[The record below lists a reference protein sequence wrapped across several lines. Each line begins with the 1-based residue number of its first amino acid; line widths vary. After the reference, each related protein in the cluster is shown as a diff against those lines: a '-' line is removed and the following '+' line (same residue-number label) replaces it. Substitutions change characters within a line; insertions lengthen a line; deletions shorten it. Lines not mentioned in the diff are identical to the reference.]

1 MNPLLILIS
10 LFLVV
15 IGISIV
21 VKADR
26 VSTAVVGFYRNYP
39 LIRYVNQEQ
48 FVVKRTYVI
57 VFGLVVV
64 AIGIGGFVSIAL

>member
-1 MNPLLILIS
+1 MNPLLMLIS
-10 LFLVV
+10 LLLVV

-21 VKADR
+21 MKADR
-26 VSTAVVGFYRNYP
+26 VGTAIADFYRNYP
-39 LIRYVNQEQ
+39 LVRHANQEQ
-48 FVVKRTYVI
+48 FLVKRTYVI